1 MKSAMD
7 TSTLE
12 SEAADLL
19 TILIG
24 GFFHSGIIFLNSVL
38 TQYIFG
44 YHPDKGIRL
53 VVLFGLWRLREP
65 LPPDFSGTLGIS
77 NDVRRWIRHDGP
89 SPPPVVRIR
98 SLIRFLV
105 FFGPPIWAT
114 LDFLHFIRR
123 ACISLVPF
131 LNPVCVYFVTT
142 SLILSSKWRQPHLP
156 WDERFLDWL
165 YLFLNWLGW
174 LIAQLP
180 FAIIYG
186 VMTYVLAVRG
196 DWPPLILF
204 VQASHILQVRWPSI
218 SPTSR
223 AIIRLCLG
231 VPWVLLDVTVRSPF
245 RTVWLFLKFSKLY
258 WRNGGREKFGA
269 LCRGNLRAG
278 RIATWSG
285 RRAIRPGRKATDTSI
300 YLWKQIRYE
309 FSSSPGTRR
318 HLS

>member
-1 MKSAMD
+1 MD

-12 SEAADLL
+12 SEAADLFM
-19 TILIG
+19 ILIG
-24 GFFHSGIIFLNSVL
+24 GFFHSVIIVFTGFLM
-38 TQYIFG
+38 QYIFG
-44 YHPDKGIRL
+44 YHLDKGTRL
-53 VVLFGLWRLREP
+53 ILLFTFWRLREP

-89 SPPPVVRIR
+89 SPPPVIRVR

-105 FFGPPIWAT
+105 FFVPPIWAT
-114 LDFLHFIRR
+114 LDFLHFFRR

-131 LNPVCVYFVTT
+131 LYSVCVYFVTA
-142 SLILSSKWRQPHLP
+142 SLMSAKWRQPNLP
-156 WDERFLDWL
+156 WDERFLDWI
-165 YLFLNWLGW
+165 YLLLNWLRW

-186 VMTYVLAVRG
+186 VVTYILAVQG

-204 VQASHILQVRWPSI
+204 VLASHILQVRWPSI

-245 RTVWLFLKFSKLY
+245 RTVWMFLKFSRLY
-258 WRNGGREKFGA
+258 WRANWWTREIWRS
-269 LCRGNLRAG
+269 L
-278 RIATWSG
+278 S
-285 RRAIRPGRKATDTSI
+285 RKPSRWEDSDLVWQESDSAWQKVTDTST

-309 FSSSPGTRR
+309 FSSSHGTRQ